1 MVALPRAPLQANS
14 GVSNHLF
21 RNTGADF
28 IKVTSTVVDD
38 STMISRGAAWG
49 DVNGDGWLDLY
60 VCNEGQDELFLNDG
74 TGAFTRLPT
83 APTDNRLTSTS
94 AAFADVTCARLE
106 PAARAHVT
114 WPR

>member
-1 MVALPRAPLQANS
+1 M
-14 GVSNHLF
+14 
-21 RNTGADF
+21 
-28 IKVTSTVVDD
+28 KVTSTVVDD
-38 STMISRGAAWG
+38 ATVITRAAVWG

-94 AAFADVTCARLE
+94 AAFADVTRARLE
-106 PAARAHVT
+106 PPARAQVAAAIRAVT
-114 WPR
+114 CLVS